1 MAKFGLLMLSLL
13 VFCPASAHHSR
24 AVFDLSSTIEVEGT
38 IREVAWRN
46 PHAFVVVDSINAD
59 GNYTQWTFEGHSIA
73 GLTRNGWA
81 RDSFVAGERVVVAAR
96 PNRDS
101 ETRFGLLNSITKTN
115 GETYYAF
122 SRPSDASS
130 PARTPILPST
140 DFGGTWRPILDM
152 QQTLVGG
159 FRPPEDWPYT
169 EKALEEV
176 EAFDLNEDPG
186 LQCVPYPMPRI
197 TRWPYSQHWDI
208 SENTIRITHEQA
220 SSRVLNKTMDLSIP
234 PTYTPDQNGY
244 SVAHIDDNGDL
255 VVTTTGFSE
264 TKWGSERGVSS
275 SANKVVTE
283 TYRLVDGGY
292 GLELEYTITDPDYL
306 RESVRLG
313 RNFRLIPDY
322 QFTNEPCN
330 IEAARRHLQFD

>member
-122 SRPSDASS
+122 SRPSDAPS

-234 PTYTPDQNGY
+234 PHTRPIKTGIQLHILMIMAIWWLLLPDFWRRNG
-244 SVAHIDDNGDL
+244 VAKGELAQVRIRWLLKPIGWWMEGMGWSWS
-255 VVTTTGFSE
+255 T
-264 TKWGSERGVSS
+264 
-275 SANKVVTE
+275 
-283 TYRLVDGGY
+283 RL
-292 GLELEYTITDPDYL
+292 
-306 RESVRLG
+306 
-313 RNFRLIPDY
+313 LIR
-322 QFTNEPCN
+322 
-330 IEAARRHLQFD
+330 II

>member
-1 MAKFGLLMLSLL
+1 
-13 VFCPASAHHSR
+13 
-24 AVFDLSSTIEVEGT
+24 
-38 IREVAWRN
+38 
-46 PHAFVVVDSINAD
+46 
-59 GNYTQWTFEGHSIA
+59 
-73 GLTRNGWA
+73 
-81 RDSFVAGERVVVAAR
+81 
-96 PNRDS
+96 
-101 ETRFGLLNSITKTN
+101 
-115 GETYYAF
+115 
-122 SRPSDASS
+122 
-130 PARTPILPST
+130 
-140 DFGGTWRPILDM
+140 
-152 QQTLVGG
+152 
-159 FRPPEDWPYT
+159 
-169 EKALEEV
+169 
-176 EAFDLNEDPG
+176 
-186 LQCVPYPMPRI
+186 MPRI

-208 SENTIRITHEQA
+208 SEDKIRITHEQA
-220 SSRVLNKTMDLSIP
+220 SSRVLNKTTDLSIP

-255 VVTTTGFSE
+255 VVTTTGFLE

-322 QFTNEPCN
+322 QFTNEPCD